1 MLRVP
6 PPISFKNLYDDPTS
20 RRVEKQKKPQTV
32 VTNNLDVNYNKQR
45 LRDDTNVP
53 EHRLGNMNKKNMIN
67 MLVLFKVSNTV
78 VKIISANQ
86 PYLPGTN
93 IPTSSLHI
101 VRLALV
107 LYFLR

>member
-1 MLRVP
+1 
-6 PPISFKNLYDDPTS
+6 
-20 RRVEKQKKPQTV
+20 
-32 VTNNLDVNYNKQR
+32 
-45 LRDDTNVP
+45 
-53 EHRLGNMNKKNMIN
+53 MNKKNMLN

-101 VRLALV
+101 VSLAIV